1 MAIKYESVVPWGRS
15 YEEYLKMFAL
25 EEADL
30 RKTILGCG
38 DGPASF
44 NRAMTEKGRKVISVD
59 PIYEF
64 NAEQLRE
71 RIKATYDTVIE
82 QTRQNK
88 DKFVWTN
95 IRDVHELGEIRMTAM
110 TAFLEDYEKG
120 KKEGRYICAMLP
132 TLPFEEEQFELALS
146 SHFLFLYSDNLSL
159 DFHIQAIDEM
169 LRVAQEVRVFPILDA
184 NAKRSDYV
192 DEVIK
197 RYSGFGHMIEEV
209 LVDYEF
215 QCGGNKMLKIAKKL

>member
-159 DFHIQAIDEM
+159 EFHIQAIDEM

-209 LVDYEF
+209 LVEDEV
-215 QCGGNKMLKIAKKL
+215 QCG